1 MSPKKNLSE
10 DERIAAE
17 QDRIRKARAERARLQ
32 EKRDKKREKEASKL
46 AKKKKKTPILTF
58 TWEAL
63 DETGQ
68 KVGGTEKA
76 VSAGAVNIQLLQK
89 GFQPLEVK
97 VKKSALNFE
106 ITKKTVPREEVMNFS
121 RQLAVFM
128 HAGIPIMESLE
139 VIIEETQGKML
150 KSVLIDVVDKLRNG
164 ETFATAAKTHP
175 EAFPN
180 YYVGILESA
189 ELTGNLDTVLNQLA
203 EYIDRDV
210 KARSKVTSALIYPAV
225 VAAMSVVTVVI
236 LTVFVLPRF
245 EVFFASLN
253 AKLPLVTRMMLGFS
267 SFVGHWWY
275 VILAVILILV
285 GSFTTM
291 QRTERGRAQIDTWK
305 LRLPVIGDITQ
316 TSILERT
323 CRILSSLLR
332 AGVDL
337 PRSMEVTA
345 ESANNVVYR
354 KAIEGIRDDM
364 MQGQGLAAPLAR
376 TGLFPGAARQMF
388 RVGEE
393 TGTLDEQL
401 EVAAAYYGRELETKV
416 DRATTLFEPAII
428 IFMGGVVGFV
438 AVALISAMY
447 GIYNQV
453 QVH

>member
-1 MSPKKNLSE
+1 MSKKALT
-10 DERIAAE
+10 DEERVTAE
-17 QDRIRKARAERARLQ
+17 QARLRKEREERAKSQ
-32 EKRDKKREKEASKL
+32 EKRDAKRAKENAKRSKKQ
-46 AKKKKKTPILTF
+46 KKTSVLSF
-58 TWEAL
+58 KWEAL
-63 DETGQ
+63 DTEGN
-68 KVGGTEKA
+68 KVNGTDKGI
-76 VSAGAVNIQLLQK
+76 SAGAVHIALLQK
-89 GFQPLEVK
+89 GLQPIEV
-97 VKKSALNFE
+97 VAKKSILSLE
-106 ITKKTVPREEVMNFS
+106 ITKKTVPRKEIMNFS

-139 VIIEETQGKML
+139 VIVEETQGKL
-150 KSVLIDVVDKLRNG
+150 LRSVLLDMVDKLRNG
-164 ETFATAAKTHP
+164 ETFATAAKAHP

-189 ELTGNLDTVLNQLA
+189 ELTGNLDVVLNQLA
-203 EYIDRDV
+203 EYIDRDE
-210 KARSKVTSALIYPAV
+210 KARSKVTSALIYPSV
-225 VAAMSVVTVVI
+225 VAAMSAVTVVI

-245 EVFFASLN
+245 EVFFKSLN
-253 AKLPLVTRMMLGFS
+253 AKLPLVTRILLGFS
-267 SFVGHWWY
+267 GFVAHWWY
-275 VILAVILILV
+275 VILAVILLLT
-285 GSFTTM
+285 GSFIAM
-291 QRTERGRAQIDTWK
+291 KRTDKGRAQLDAWI
-305 LRLPVIGDITQ
+305 LRLPVIGDLAQ

-323 CRILSSLLR
+323 CRILSSMLR

-337 PRSMEVTA
+337 PKSMQVTA
-345 ESANNVVYR
+345 ESANNSVYR

-364 MQGQGLAAPLAR
+364 MQGQGLAEPLAR

-416 DRATTLFEPAII
+416 DHATTLFEPAII
-428 IFMGGVVGFV
+428 IMMGAVVGFV